1 MEKKKSFEANIDNQ
15 RSSIILVAALFVGGL
30 TLASFSY
37 KSVTDFDEFVKKNDH
52 GVEIKF
58 EQIAKVDPPEIK
70 PQIETVVPPSTNI
83 IIDSNTQKVPDPV
96 VILDPPDIEISD
108 TTIKIVKPPIVDFPD
123 MEASYPGGAVEMN
136 KFINKYIT
144 YPQTSIE
151 IGDQG
156 IVYLNFVVELD
167 GSLSEIKIERGVSKE
182 LDREAKR
189 VVRKMP
195 NWNPGETEGKKVRT
209 RCRLPIVFELE

>member
-1 MEKKKSFEANIDNQ
+1 METKKSFEANIDNQ
-15 RSSIILVAALFVGGL
+15 RTSIILVAALFVGGL

-37 KSVTDFDEFVKKNDH
+37 KTSTEIGETVQRNNQ

-70 PQIETVVPPSTNI
+70 PQIEAAIPPSEKI
-83 IIDSNTQKVPDPV
+83 IIDSNTQKIPDPV

-108 TTIKIVKPPIVDFPD
+108 TTIKIVKPPIDDFPD
-123 MEASYPGGAVEMN
+123 LEASFPGGAAAMN
-136 KFINKYIT
+136 KFINEYIT

-167 GSLSEIKIERGVSKE
+167 GTLSEVKIERGVSTE

-195 NWNPGETEGKKVRT
+195 KWKPGETDGKKVRT

>member
-1 MEKKKSFEANIDNQ
+1 MEKKKSAQANIEDQ

-37 KSVTDFDEFVKKNDH
+37 KSTTDFDELVKSKHN

-58 EQIAKVDPPEIK
+58 EQVAKVDPPEIK
-70 PQIETVVPPSTNI
+70 PQIEAAIPPRAKI
-83 IIDSNTQKVPDPV
+83 IIDSNTQKIPDPV
-96 VILDPPDIEISD
+96 VILDPPDIKISD

-123 MEASYPGGAVEMN
+123 LEASFPGGAGAMN
-136 KFINKYIT
+136 KFINSYIT
-144 YPQTSIE
+144 YPQTAIE

-167 GSLSEIKIERGVSKE
+167 GSLSDVKIERGVSKE
-182 LDREAKR
+182 LDREAKK

-195 NWNPGETEGKKVRT
+195 KWSPGEAEGKKVRT